1 MLLAF
6 RSFVDECVFFL
17 LLIHNPQ
24 VPSGE
29 SSFPIF
35 IIIIIIFINSESAHA
50 QALASYI
57 VTEFWAGQQ
66 GGGPRLLLPLIS
78 SQTYEISHFHV
89 QNISKTSTSLL
100 LLSDQV
106 FLSCI
111 VALRPARILCQIWVS
126 RLSTSRSV
134 AKLAKEQVNL
144 VRNLSNTG
152 YIPST
157 FPYTFFMKY
166 VNACCCCC
174 CCC

>member
-35 IIIIIIFINSESAHA
+35 IIIIIFINSESAHA

-106 FLSCI
+106 FF
-111 VALRPARILCQIWVS
+111 ILHCGI
-126 RLSTSRSV
+126 TSGKNLV
-134 AKLAKEQVNL
+134 PDLGIAAIYEQVCSQISE
-144 VRNLSNTG
+144 RAG
-152 YIPST
+152 QFGP
-157 FPYTFFMKY
+157 
-166 VNACCCCC
+166 
-174 CCC
+174 